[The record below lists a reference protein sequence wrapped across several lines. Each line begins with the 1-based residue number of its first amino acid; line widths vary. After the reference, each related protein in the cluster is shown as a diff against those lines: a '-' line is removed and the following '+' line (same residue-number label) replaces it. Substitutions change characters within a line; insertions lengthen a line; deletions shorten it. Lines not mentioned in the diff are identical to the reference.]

1 MAVVAATCFAIGL
14 YGSARAAT
22 VLPIAWA
29 ILPPR
34 IVGVLFVAIP
44 LVLLGRFRVSRVAVP
59 FVVATGVVEVLGYWC
74 FAFAA
79 RESIAVA
86 SVLSSMFAPIAAVAA
101 YVVFRERLSRR
112 QIVGI
117 AAVVVG
123 VAALGLIQ
131 S

>member
-1 MAVVAATCFAIGL
+1 MPRLTRDSPARFA
-14 YGSARAAT
+14 SDSST
-22 VLPIAWA
+22 VSIFSE
-29 ILPPR
+29 PR
-34 IVGVLFVAIP
+34 V
-44 LVLLGRFRVSRVAVP
+44 
-59 FVVATGVVEVLGYWC
+59 
-74 FAFAA
+74 AFAA